1 MAATCG
7 SPLTLAK
14 NATSGSWS
22 SPTSR
27 GGNADGRQRQHEH
40 CQYEFYVLNEE
51 KVNVDELL
59 AMEAEERNAVL
70 ADAANWTECAK
81 TTDNAAD
88 VTTNDLGD
96 ATGRIFKLNVSRT
109 DTTGWAACVR
119 IYEPNCTL
127 RPSPPSLLWTRPF

>member
-1 MAATCG
+1 MNTA
-7 SPLTLAK
+7 
-14 NATSGSWS
+14 N
-22 SPTSR
+22 
-27 GGNADGRQRQHEH
+27 
-40 CQYEFYVLNEE
+40 YEFYVLNEE

-109 DTTGWAACVR
+109 EEYIVPIPPVGLPASASTR
-119 IYEPNCTL
+119 PNCTL